1 MSPCDEVTTLEV
13 SPNLEVSTGGQIGT
27 DSHEQ
32 QRVATSRRIGPSS
45 KRRTEA
51 GERRGDDGT
60 ELSPEQ
66 ALFEQSESSLRQVIH
81 SEGVRRFG
89 ETQPHNPYMREFRS
103 SDSSGLA
110 NCLNFAVS
118 LRE

>member
-1 MSPCDEVTTLEV
+1 MSPCDEVMTLEM

-32 QRVATSRRIGPSS
+32 QRVATSRSIGPSS
-45 KRRTEA
+45 KRRAET

-66 ALFEQSESSLRQVIH
+66 ALGTALSPSGS
-81 SEGVRRFG
+81 RRA
-89 ETQPHNPYMREFRS
+89 EAP
-103 SDSSGLA
+103 
-110 NCLNFAVS
+110 
-118 LRE
+118 